1 LAILRVENVDAGQVN
16 SSSLTRTALFFTIH
30 WEEMIGRGDSVSSRI

>member
-1 LAILRVENVDAGQVN
+1 LAILRVENVDADHVN